1 MYQICF
7 ANMLQIHISDTIMYT
22 LAEMNVSNMYYIFD
36 TKLTF
41 LVVYVVHY
49 SHGYT
54 IVVWTHMVT
63 LLRCAASSICRC
75 AARDPHSAKS

>member
-22 LAEMNVSNMYYIFD
+22 LAEMNVSNMYYVFD

-41 LVVYVVHY
+41 LVVYNRSCY
-49 SHGYT
+49 S
-54 IVVWTHMVT
+54 IVVSLT
-63 LLRCAASSICRC
+63 LFETCIFIAQVNKK
-75 AARDPHSAKS
+75 HSL

>member
-41 LVVYVVHY
+41 LVVY
-49 SHGYT
+49 T
-54 IVVWTHMVT
+54 IVVPD
-63 LLRCAASSICRC
+63 R
-75 AARDPHSAKS
+75 

>member
-7 ANMLQIHISDTIMYT
+7 ASMLQIYRSDTIMYT

-41 LVVYVVHY
+41 LVVYDSYNEHTY
-49 SHGYT
+49 LSN
-54 IVVWTHMVT
+54 
-63 LLRCAASSICRC
+63 
-75 AARDPHSAKS
+75 DPIRRLNGFQ

>member
-41 LVVYVVHY
+41 LVVYIEARALLITHT
-49 SHGYT
+49 HLYT
-54 IVVWTHMVT
+54 IN
-63 LLRCAASSICRC
+63 
-75 AARDPHSAKS
+75 